1 MLTSVLKMNRLAVA
15 TATVVLLSAPGAW
28 AQGALEEITVTAQKR
43 EQSLQDVG
51 ISVAAFSGEQLEQM
65 GVTNMTDVVYQVPGL
80 QLFTYNPGNVY
91 FNLRGV
97 SQNSFLDSVEAPVA
111 VYIDDAYMA
120 STNGL
125 GQHTYDMER
134 VEVLRGPQ
142 GTLFGRNATGGVIHY
157 ITKAPVEEELNGYIK
172 GGYGAKYDNYSV
184 EGALGGALSPTV
196 RFRAAGRWE
205 RADGYTQS
213 IREGVRDT
221 NGKDG
226 FSLRGALQWEAAENV
241 LVDLKLSRTDDNDA
255 PTGGY
260 VIYTTTSDPDTGFGN
275 IAEGETTTGDVHKHN
290 NEQEGRLNRSVTGF
304 TGKITWDINDGLEA
318 AYVFNWTD
326 IDKDYFEDAGGG
338 FILNFPYNPVA
349 ETTQLTH
356 EWRLAGELERLRW
369 QAGAYRLDLDIDG
382 RDFVGGS
389 FVSYLDEG
397 EVHNE
402 WDLKS
407 ENWSIFGQAEFDLT
421 PELTFIAGARFSR
434 DDKSFHLVNFADGEG
449 ACSPPIPQED
459 DPTMCGGRIY
469 PPRSEAENDAEIAAS
484 VILDTDDGY
493 PAPDVNYSDFALRAQ
508 LDWKP
513 NEDLLAYVSFN
524 RGIKGGSYT
533 VFATQVNAD
542 PSNVLRTTDS
552 GYTAFATQVGP
563 VHHDEEVLHAYEAG
577 FKASFPQYAMRVD
590 GAGFYYD
597 YDDYQAFGLVQAF
610 PVIVNRDA
618 EIWGGELSVSWN
630 PRERL
635 ALRAG
640 LSVLESKISSVP
652 DAKGTRNI
660 PADDP
665 TNADAIALLALNPD
679 AVAVRLDPMDPGS
692 ALVYAETNN
701 AETAYR
707 VADEINGTEVPSAPS
722 FSLNFLARQ
731 SWPIGGGDLALQVD
745 GNYNSAHYLD
755 VFNSAAS
762 KENAYFLGNVRA
774 SWASSDDRWM
784 FEFFI
789 KNFTDAQHRLYVL
802 DLAVNDTF
810 TPEPIG
816 DGFIENVYAPP
827 RWFGASATFRF

>member
-1 MLTSVLKMNRLAVA
+1 MNRLAVA
-15 TATVVLLSAPGAW
+15 TATVVLLSASGAW
-28 AQGALEEITVTAQKR
+28 AQGVLEEITVTAQKR

-157 ITKAPVEEELNGYIK
+157 ITKAPVEEEMNGYIK

-184 EGALGGALSPTV
+184 EGALGGALSSTV

-304 TGKITWDINDGLEA
+304 TGKITWDISDGLEA
-318 AYVFNWTD
+318 VYVFNWTD

-356 EWRLAGELERLRW
+356 EWRLAGEMERLRW
-369 QAGAYRLDLDIDG
+369 QVGAYRLDLDIDG
-382 RDFVGGS
+382 RDVVGGE
-389 FVSYLDEG
+389 FVTLMPEG
-397 EVHNE
+397 EIHNM

-434 DDKSFHLVNFADGEG
+434 DDKSFDLINSAGENS
-449 ACSPPIPQED
+449 AVWNPPAPPEF
-459 DPTMCGGRIY
+459 GGMRH
-469 PPRSEAENDAEIAAS
+469 EAGTVFLN
-484 VILDTDDGY
+484 TDEE
-493 PAPDVNYSDFALRAQ
+493 PHRAPDVNYSDYALRAQ

-513 NEDLLAYVSFN
+513 TEDLLVYASFN

-533 VFATQVNAD
+533 VFATQINPD
-542 PSNVLRTTDS
+542 PSNVLRTTDN
-552 GYTAFATQVGP
+552 GYTAFAANVGP
-563 VHHDEEVLHAYEAG
+563 LYHDEEVLLAYEAG
-577 FKASFPQYAMRVD
+577 FKATFPQYAMRVD

-597 YDDYQAFGLVQAF
+597 YDDYQAFGLIQAF

-618 EIWGGELSVSWN
+618 EIWGGEMSVAWN
-630 PRERL
+630 PMERL
-635 ALRAG
+635 ELRAG

-652 DAKGTRNI
+652 DAEGAKFI
-660 PADDP
+660 PAEDP
-665 TNADAIALLALNPD
+665 LVEDAPPPNADTAALLALNPN
-679 AVAVRLDPMDPGS
+679 AKAVRLNPDVPPDETS
-692 ALVYAETNN
+692 LVYAETDDP
-701 AETAYR
+701 ATAYR
-707 VADEINGTEVPSAPS
+707 VADEITGTEVPSAPS

-731 SWPIGGGDLALQVD
+731 SWLMGGGELALQVD

-762 KENAYFLGNVRA
+762 KEDPYFLGNVRA

-789 KNFTDAQHRLYVL
+789 KNFTDAKHRLYVL
-802 DLAVNDTF
+802 DLAFNDTF
-810 TPEPIG
+810 TPDIG
-816 DGFIENVYAPP
+816 DGIIENVYAPP